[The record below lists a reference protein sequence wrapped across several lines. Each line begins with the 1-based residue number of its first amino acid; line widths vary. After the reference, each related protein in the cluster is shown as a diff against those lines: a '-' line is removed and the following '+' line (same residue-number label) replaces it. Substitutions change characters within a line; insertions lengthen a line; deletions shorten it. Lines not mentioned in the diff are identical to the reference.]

1 MNNMPKK
8 KSHAISPASLA
19 NLRPAPTAG
28 PRLGADERS
37 VMVRVRVSV
46 EAAEWFSELTSAERG
61 ELVEQLYAE
70 RE

>member
-8 KSHAISPASLA
+8 SHAMSPASLA

-28 PRLGADERS
+28 PPLSADERS
-37 VMVRVRVSV
+37 VMVRVRAS
-46 EAAEWFSELTSAERG
+46 AAAAQWFSALTSAERG